1 MIFFIVKTTSD
12 ITATPDKNCGDA
24 DGGHSSGGPT
34 VGTLPACLF
43 REIAARRYLP
53 LICASV

>member
-12 ITATPDKNCGDA
+12 ITATPDKYCGDA
-24 DGGHSSGGPT
+24 DGGHSGGGTT

-43 REIAARRYLP
+43 AKSRVGYLP